1 MKEGRSGNGSPFF
14 HADDEAVK
22 GLGRPPR
29 FGLADLLQP
38 DGRGHLIRK
47 FLVVVDDTP
56 EMNAA
61 LGYASKRA
69 RSTGGR
75 VVLLRVTPEATDEH
89 WSGVRDEI
97 RRQQREEA
105 EALLAKLSD
114 KVTALSGATP
124 IFLIYEGDTLAAVR
138 RAAAEDPDIKI
149 LVLASAT
156 GSRGPG
162 PLVTSIVNKGVGVEG
177 RKLPVTIVPGE
188 MTEADI
194 EDMA

>member
-1 MKEGRSGNGSPFF
+1 M
-14 HADDEAVK
+14 
-22 GLGRPPR
+22 
-29 FGLADLLQP
+29 
-38 DGRGHLIRK
+38 IRK

-61 LGYASKRA
+61 LGYAAKRA

-75 VVLLRVTPEATDEH
+75 VVLLRVTPEATEEH

-97 RRQQREEA
+97 RRQQRAEA
-105 EALLAKLSD
+105 EALLASLSD
-114 KVTALSGATP
+114 RVTALSGATP
-124 IFLIYEGDTLAAVR
+124 IFLIYEGDSLAAVR

-162 PLVTSIVNKGVGVEG
+162 PLVTSIVSKGVGVEG

-188 MTEADI
+188 MTDADI